1 MEQLVFVPL
10 IGFRPAGT
18 RTLREPAETMADGTR
33 LMVRAAAAA
42 SDRTDVVV
50 EWERLGDPATCP
62 PGSQLLMH
70 SNFAPMENGLTAA
83 LVIGTSRRDATA
95 VRRRSM
101 HVSHPS
107 IGAIDVI
114 TFPEL
119 PRDAESAELRI
130 TDAGTEW
137 RVPLALAPGE
147 LNATALNVEL
157 ERGGIVAR
165 ATAIARRDDEI
176 IVALEVA
183 GPQQIRQAGGPIPSP
198 ARFSGTSDE
207 DHEERLRE
215 HRRVFGEQSRPITL
229 EMDDGTRTDEVGRL
243 FSFDAQQAASGR
255 HPYVNRFVVT
265 FDAPSTDAKRAT
277 LVIPF
282 VELNDRA
289 PSATADL
296 RELPLDVAL
305 AEHRF
310 RVVAVEPYGTDQRK
324 ITIELPRSTAA
335 PRFVQPARLHGSDP
349 QFGWER
355 HAVDAKLPDSD
366 AIWMATKVGD
376 PPIVTF
382 TGAVMRVDGP
392 LRLEVPLV

>member
-1 MEQLVFVPL
+1 MAQLVFVPL
-10 IGFRPAGT
+10 VGFRPAGT
-18 RTLREPAETMADGTR
+18 LVLRQPAETTADGTR
-33 LMVRAAAAA
+33 LMVLAVAAAP
-42 SDRTDVVV
+42 DRTDVVI

-62 PGSQLLMH
+62 AGSQLLMH

-95 VRRRSM
+95 MRRRSM

-119 PRDAESAELRI
+119 PDDAESAELRI

-137 RVPLALAPGE
+137 RVPLALVPGG
-147 LNATALNVEL
+147 LNAMGLNVEI

-183 GPQQIRQAGGPIPSP
+183 GPQQIRQAGAPFLSP
-198 ARFSGTSDE
+198 TRFSSTSDE

-215 HRRVFGEQSRPITL
+215 HRRVFGELSRPVTL
-229 EMDDGTRTDEVGRL
+229 EIEDGTRIEEVARL

-265 FDAPSTDAKRAT
+265 FNASSTDAKRAT

-282 VELNDRA
+282 VELNDFA

-296 RELPLDVAL
+296 RDLPLDVAL

-310 RVVAVEPYGTDQRK
+310 RVVATEPLGDQRK
-324 ITIELPRSTAA
+324 IMIELPPSTAA

-355 HAVDAKLPDSD
+355 HAVDANLPDSD

-392 LRLEVPLV
+392 LRLELPLV